1 MKPSYYVEQQLASQ
15 LMDETKELD
24 IKQILVD
31 GMRKRIAAKKVECVG
46 NFLVGNL
53 LKLNGQRFMVL
64 DVRSRIEDD
73 ELRVTVFFGKPVE
86 DVVSSDM
93 KLTTKEKR
101 HLKYYEHDW
110 LHVKK
115 YQYDWAGRDAIREA
129 EEIVQLKNE
138 IDLTQ
143 EWTWKFRWED
153 AQRDYF
159 YNESGLYHDDGDG
172 KGLCLLETFIIE
184 KKG

>member
-24 IKQILVD
+24 VKQILVD
-31 GMRKRIAAKKVECVG
+31 GMRKRIAAKKVECVAD
-46 NFLVGNL
+46 FLVGNM
-53 LKLNGQRFMVL
+53 LKLNGQRFLVL
-64 DVRSRIEDD
+64 DVRSRIWED
-73 ELRVTVFFGKPVE
+73 ELRVTVFLGKPIE

-101 HLKYYEHDW
+101 HLKFYEHDW
-110 LHVKK
+110 LQVKK
-115 YQYDWAGRDAIREA
+115 YQYDWAGRDAIKEA

-143 EWTWKFRWED
+143 EWTWRFHWEE

-159 YNESGLYHDDGDG
+159 YTESGLYHDDGDG
-172 KGLCLLETFIIE
+172 RGSCLLETFIIE